1 MKIHK
6 NSQNAHKM
14 DVKKTFSFNPLD
26 LVRINATPLLKE
38 RILSRPEC
46 CLAYRGC
53 MELLPGAKALIAAI
67 TEQADEIEITL
78 DAPVSPET
86 TRMIAEIYHIPYGK
100 VVKSN
105 RFRRA
110 GDVAIVGMRFKQ
122 RMEELGIPRP
132 EEKAAKETGVR
143 MVPFF
148 KPPTPSSKVMGKSKT
163 MRA

>member
-1 MKIHK
+1 MKNNGNTK
-6 NSQNAHKM
+6 NVHTM
-14 DVKKTFSFNPLD
+14 DMKKTFSFNPLD

-38 RILSRPEC
+38 RILSRPEG

-86 TRMIAEIYHIPYGK
+86 TRMIAEIYDIPYGK
-100 VVKSN
+100 IVKSN

-110 GDVAIVGMRFKQ
+110 SDVAIVGLRFK
-122 RMEELGIPRP
+122 RLLEELGIPCP
-132 EEKAAKETGVR
+132 GEKAAKETGVR

-148 KPPTPSSKVMGKSKT
+148 KPPTPSSKVMGKSTT